1 MIPFR
6 TSRVWSAED
15 LGGFH
20 DGVNPRRWTGLD
32 GRRTSRD
39 RCVVMMGH
47 PRRCVYMWFL
57 VVLGVSCHRSPTLCP
72 EGMQPWK
79 GRSGPGLSIWCKGA
93 DGHAAA
99 WIELYNAKEP
109 RMICQYRQ
117 SVPDGPFRAF
127 HPTSVPWIE
136 GAYARGL
143 KQGHW
148 RQWDK

>member
-1 MIPFR
+1 
-6 TSRVWSAED
+6 
-15 LGGFH
+15 
-20 DGVNPRRWTGLD
+20 
-32 GRRTSRD
+32 
-39 RCVVMMGH
+39 
-47 PRRCVYMWFL
+47 MWFL

-148 RQWDK
+148 RQWDKTRSLVAEGEYREGRLIAGAPIGMAAKCESVEP